1 MSEAIEVTVD
11 GPPVT
16 VRVTVAQF
24 ESYLKRLGFS
34 RINSNCPGLRE
45 WGIRNKEC
53 VVGVPDETMG
63 HDRAVR
69 WMTEAVKDIAYY
81 QGRRPAYKVLSDVA
95 GSPEIL
101 LADAVAQE
109 RAARE
114 RVEKIADAWKRLAMS
129 RGSALDHE
137 QAGTSPHERDAMN
150 RLIALDINPDISEL
164 LPIAAASL
172 GVVPMGAIT
181 DEAWALE
188 VLSRAGAL
196 QDAMKREAAGGAEA
210 EAKMDV
216 EVEGHGGVEPNRPPH
231 PHQPIFVDERGVVRF
246 KPNRIVEWML
256 EQGRA
261 GQRFDLHAIETR
273 DFPDDDRIQLAQLIG
288 YSVDVFGGLHYVPD
302 ELAAECDRQATA
314 ILRGAPEAR
323 GDTNT
328 TKAEQLDLRDAR
340 AIIRIAGNM
349 LSLGNTAAAIDILR
363 AELGALPLAPT
374 GNASLDSIIAAIRAA
389 LATLDVRDPDGLP
402 ITGRAERAADILRAA
417 LEGYGPTNSGQPTKD
432 VSNVVCREKGSRGY
446 VCTREAGHVGDHI
459 ATAGP
464 EIDRWPASSP
474 SRPAASALEKA
485 FRDMPEHKRAAFV
498 TWLRASTPESAPHP
512 AELAAADAIE
522 ALTGAASY
530 AGAPPPRPAPDL
542 ERIAREEAR
551 SAVPKWHFKE
561 SAMIWSD
568 SGAIITTTVQE
579 HAERVIAD
587 IIIRALR
594 RAARER

>member
-1 MSEAIEVTVD
+1 MSEAIEVTVA

-16 VRVTVAQF
+16 ARVTVAQI
-24 ESYLKRLGFS
+24 ETYLERTSWSLHADWDYMSFRRWRFGNEDKFVDVPKSALNPYS
-34 RINSNCPGLRE
+34 AQLMSVAVTRI
-45 WGIRNKEC
+45 
-53 VVGVPDETMG
+53 GVHE
-63 HDRAVR
+63 
-69 WMTEAVKDIAYY
+69 K
-81 QGRRPAYKVLSDVA
+81 RPACKVLSDIA

-101 LADAVAQE
+101 LADEVAQE

-216 EVEGHGGVEPNRPPH
+216 EVEGHGGVEPNQPPH

-314 ILRGAPEAR
+314 ILRGAPEAPAVTAN
-323 GDTNT
+323 D
-328 TKAEQLDLRDAR
+328 AAR
-340 AIIRIAGNM
+340 AATAIASG
-349 LSLGNTAAAIDILR
+349 AAR
-363 AELGALPLAPT
+363 AV
-374 GNASLDSIIAAIRAA
+374 RAA
-389 LATLDVRDPDGLP
+389 LSTLDVRDPDGLP
-402 ITGRAERAADILRAA
+402 ITGRAERAAEILRAA
-417 LEGYGPTNSGQPTKD
+417 LEVEPT
-432 VSNVVCREKGSRGY
+432 
-446 VCTREAGHVGDHI
+446 A
-459 ATAGP
+459 P
-464 EIDRWPASSP
+464 ER
-474 SRPAASALEKA
+474 
-485 FRDMPEHKRAAFV
+485 H
-498 TWLRASTPESAPHP
+498 
-512 AELAAADAIE
+512 
-522 ALTGAASY
+522 
-530 AGAPPPRPAPDL
+530 APDL
-542 ERIAREEAR
+542 ERIAREEAERAVVDR
-551 SAVPKWHFKE
+551 SVDADGPPRAFLKANDELFGMHPLLLTE
-561 SAMIWSD
+561 TARA
-568 SGAIITTTVQE
+568 AIKT
-579 HAERVIAD
+579 
-587 IIIRALR
+587 IILRALR
-594 RAARER
+594 RAAE